1 MLTRNTIDALK
12 NIPIAD
18 VVQHYSD
25 VDTTTNGN
33 ICCPLHEGDN
43 TPSFHLYREHN
54 TYKCFGCGRFGDTI
68 RFVMEARGVSFM
80 DACKSLAQTFNI
92 PLKEEGEGQT
102 PEQRSEQEK
111 KGYYYD
117 IMHAAEVFLYKTFLE
132 HETQV
137 IGHTCVRYGIQRF
150 GAPSDPQSR
159 SAVWQLGV
167 LLPNPVTSEGVY
179 QQHPLLAHL
188 QTLKGWNLVEREV
201 LTSLMFRHHPSTN
214 QLHSSLQNRI
224 IIPLHDAQG
233 HTVGFSGREVE
244 GAPNT
249 AKYLASKAHPFFKKG
264 DILFG
269 LDKALP
275 EIRRSHTV
283 FLVEGYA
290 DVMTLAA
297 AGCKSPIALQ
307 GTSLTAPHFEILKR
321 VGVERV
327 VILPD
332 CDEPGRASALKN
344 TLALLFEGFAV
355 EVASYGEEGDD
366 PDSFFH
372 KLSQSQE

>member
-1 MLTRNTIDALK
+1 MLTQGTIDALK

-25 VDTTTNGN
+25 VDTTANGN
-33 ICCPLHEGDN
+33 LRCPLHEGDN
-43 TPSFHLYREHN
+43 TPSFHLYKESN

-68 RFVMEARGVSFM
+68 SFVMEARGVTFM
-80 DACKSLAQTFNI
+80 DACKSLGEAFNI
-92 PLKEEGEGQT
+92 PLRGDANQT
-102 PEQRSEQEK
+102 PEQRSEEEK

-132 HETQV
+132 SEKKEL
-137 IGHTCVRYGIQRF
+137 GHACVSYGIKRF
-150 GAPSDPQSR
+150 GAPSDPQSK

-167 LLPNPVTSEGVY
+167 LLPNPVTPDGVY
-179 QQHPLLAHL
+179 QPHPLLVHL
-188 QTLKGWNLVEREV
+188 QTLKGWTLVEREV
-201 LTSLMFRHHPSTN
+201 LTSLMFRYLPTTG

-244 GAPNT
+244 GTPNT

-269 LDKALP
+269 LDRALP

-307 GTSLTAPHFEILKR
+307 GTSLTTPHFETLKR

-344 TLALLFEGFAV
+344 TLALIFEGFAV

-372 KLSQSQE
+372 KLSHSQE